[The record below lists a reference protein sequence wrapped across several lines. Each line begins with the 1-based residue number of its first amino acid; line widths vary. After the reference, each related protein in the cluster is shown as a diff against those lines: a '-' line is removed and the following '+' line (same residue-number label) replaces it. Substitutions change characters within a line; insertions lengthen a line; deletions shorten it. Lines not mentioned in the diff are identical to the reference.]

1 MEKLLLFGGTFD
13 PPHNGHMALL
23 SACLAAVQP
32 NRALVMPAGVPPHK
46 QASATPGALRAEMC
60 GCFRALSPCVEVSL
74 WEMGQGGK
82 NYTVDT
88 LCMLQKAYP
97 GARLHLCLGSDMLL
111 SFRAWRRW
119 RDILRISALVV
130 HSRENGDEPAL
141 AAAAQALTAEG
152 ADILFA
158 PGTVLEISSTKVRAL
173 AARGGDISPLVP
185 AEVQRIILREGL
197 YRGGTDTTYKEARCH

>member
-88 LCMLQKAYP
+88 LCML
-97 GARLHLCLGSDMLL
+97 L

-141 AAAAQALTAEG
+141 AAAAQALAAEG

-158 PGTVLEISSTKVRAL
+158 PGTVLEISSTQVRAL

>member
-1 MEKLLLFGGTFD
+1 MGPQKIILFGGTFD

-158 PGTVLEISSTKVRAL
+158 PGTVL
-173 AARGGDISPLVP
+173 
-185 AEVQRIILREGL
+185 
-197 YRGGTDTTYKEARCH
+197 

>member
-1 MEKLLLFGGTFD
+1 MQRAFGVVTNCVVDLRGDTNEL
-13 PPHNGHMALL
+13 P
-23 SACLAAVQP
+23 
-32 NRALVMPAGVPPHK
+32 GVT
-46 QASATPGALRAEMC
+46 SGALDITCMKDGIPAFM
-60 GCFRALSPCVEVSL
+60 G
-74 WEMGQGGK
+74 EMGQGGK

-141 AAAAQALTAEG
+141 AAAAQALAAEG

-158 PGTVLEISSTKVRAL
+158 PGTVLEISSTQVRAL

>member
-23 SACLAAVQP
+23 SASLAAVQP

-88 LCMLQKAYP
+88 LCMLQKA
-97 GARLHLCLGSDMLL
+97 
-111 SFRAWRRW
+111 
-119 RDILRISALVV
+119 
-130 HSRENGDEPAL
+130 
-141 AAAAQALTAEG
+141 
-152 ADILFA
+152 
-158 PGTVLEISSTKVRAL
+158 
-173 AARGGDISPLVP
+173 
-185 AEVQRIILREGL
+185 
-197 YRGGTDTTYKEARCH
+197 

>member
-1 MEKLLLFGGTFD
+1 M
-13 PPHNGHMALL
+13 
-23 SACLAAVQP
+23 
-32 NRALVMPAGVPPHK
+32 VPPHK

-97 GARLHLCLGSDMLL
+97 GARLHLVPWQRHAAFVPRL
-111 SFRAWRRW
+111 A
-119 RDILRISALVV
+119 
-130 HSRENGDEPAL
+130 AL
-141 AAAAQALTAEG
+141 ARYFTHFSAGGAQPRKRPMSQPLRPPRRPLRPEG

-158 PGTVLEISSTKVRAL
+158 PGTVLEISSTQVRAL